1 DKDFK
6 PLALRPFGYQEVWV
20 GYDPAESGDTAGL
33 VVIAPPS
40 INYSKFRLL
49 ERHQFKG
56 MDFQAQAAYIK
67 KICENY
73 RVTYIG
79 LDTTGMGTGVAQL
92 VRQFFPA
99 LTTFSYSVEVKTML
113 VLKAMDVVHQGRFEF
128 DAGWTDV
135 AQSFMAIKKTMT
147 GSGRQFTFE
156 ATRSEEVGHADLAW
170 ACMHVFANEPLEG
183 RNVHNTAA
191 MEIF

>member
-1 DKDFK
+1 
-6 PLALRPFGYQEVWV
+6 
-20 GYDPAESGDTAGL
+20 
-33 VVIAPPS
+33 
-40 INYSKFRLL
+40 
-49 ERHQFKG
+49 

-67 KICENY
+67 KVCENY

-135 AQSFMAIKKTMT
+135 AQS
-147 GSGRQFTFE
+147 S
-156 ATRSEEVGHADLAW
+156 
-170 ACMHVFANEPLEG
+170 
-183 RNVHNTAA
+183 
-191 MEIF
+191 